1 MSDGKH
7 NYQLGSCFLEI
18 FKLKIIK
25 TKRLSKNFLTLS
37 IRPKCGENFAVCWEY
52 EPHENN

>member
-52 EPHENN
+52 EPHEND